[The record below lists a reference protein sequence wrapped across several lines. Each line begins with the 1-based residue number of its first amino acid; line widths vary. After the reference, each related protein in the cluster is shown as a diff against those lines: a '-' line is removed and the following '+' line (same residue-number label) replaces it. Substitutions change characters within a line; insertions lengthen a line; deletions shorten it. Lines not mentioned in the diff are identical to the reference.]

1 MSDKVTFKFDDSL
14 DYQLDAITSTVQLFV
29 GQEKTEGSTI
39 FGDAVRTAGGAIEL
53 NPRISLTQTRL
64 LNNLRKVQFN
74 NNLTPDDIIEKGNY
88 TIEMETGTGKTYV
101 YLRTILELHKTYG
114 LRKFIIVVPS
124 IAIRKGVE
132 KSIEQLNDHF
142 KALYDGFNIKHCSFV
157 YNSKDLE
164 KLKNF
169 TSNTY
174 LSIAIMNIQ
183 AFNKDSNIIR
193 QEREGSQDLWNDL
206 RAVHPIVI
214 IDEPQ
219 KIEGSKEKTTS
230 LKAIEDLHPQF
241 ILRYSATH
249 KKLYNQIYKLGS
261 YDAYEKGIVK
271 KIEVKTIYGEVPKEE
286 AYIRYV
292 SFVKEGY
299 KARLEIFYQ
308 DKARGII
315 KKKFD
320 VVKGNSLYELSGNL
334 DQYKNLI
341 VHSDPHKIEG
351 VTISSS
357 KFGQQGL
364 FEPETSEE
372 KWGLVIKDGYTNF
385 ITLVPGDCTFNEQL
399 TEDIITRIQIRI
411 AVKTHLEKQFR
422 ILEEG
427 KQIKTLT
434 LFFIDAVNKVRDE
447 LAPDGR
453 GIYLQI
459 FDEEYTR
466 LIHEEPYRS
475 LFKKYKTLFPEY
487 TDTLKVREGYFA
499 KDAKGNNVEP
509 EEDKKKSD
517 APAEDQ
523 YKTKSK
529 ADIERGISLI
539 LEKKEEL
546 ISFSTPLA
554 FIFSHSALREGW
566 DNPNVFTICT
576 LKHGNSDI
584 AKKQEIGRGLR
595 LPVDINGTRC
605 FDENINELTVI
616 ANAYYEDFAKA
627 LQTDFNA
634 ESGFDK
640 DTVTL
645 RELRVT
651 LLEAGVPKEKIT
663 PDLISAFK
671 KELRL
676 ENIINS
682 KDKLTK
688 NAAEIVNVI
697 FEDETLKEHA
707 VKIQT
712 AFVAVMQKK
721 GSSKIRIKNGD
732 IPEIK
737 NEPHAYINEENFKN
751 LLRDL
756 KLRMEKRTYYSVD
769 IDSEQFILD
778 AAKTLS
784 AHLKRPEITKQ
795 EVTVTSSK
803 LEMTNSGEAKLG
815 DETTLYEMEKGSHHF
830 TTKSD
835 FQIVNYIMTQ
845 TRLPR
850 MAISAI
856 LGELEPEEREY
867 LRNQDVLDISASIIR
882 DHLQA
887 VKAEHVAGYH
897 IIQGY
902 TFDDKTLFESD
913 VIDPALLE
921 ESKKVYQTNAGK
933 RKTIYPYY
941 RTDSDGEYDFARN
954 LEEDPD
960 VLLFTKLHKGGFV
973 IKTPYENYSPDWA
986 IIYRNGDSVRLYFVV
1001 ETKIDKDEQNLTGV
1015 EKCKIECGKKHFK
1028 AVSNDITFL
1037 YAKNYQDFK
1046 GKMRG

>member
-14 DYQLDAITSTVQLFV
+14 DYQLDAITSTVQLFA
-29 GQEKTEGSTI
+29 GQEKNEGSTI
-39 FGDAVRTAGGAIEL
+39 YGDAVRTAGGTIER

-74 NNLTPDDIIEKGNY
+74 NNLAPDDIIEKGNY

-101 YLRTILELHKTYG
+101 YLRTILELHQTYG

-132 KSIEQLNDHF
+132 KSIEQLNEHL
-142 KALYDGFNIKHCSFV
+142 KALYNGLDISSRSFV
-157 YNSKDLE
+157 Y
-164 KLKNF
+164 
-169 TSNTY
+169 TSNALGKFQDRFTQSSD

-193 QEREGSQDLWNDL
+193 QEREGRPDLWKL
-206 RAVHPIVI
+206 LQAVHPIVI

-219 KIEGSKEKTTS
+219 KIEGSKGKSSS
-230 LKAIEDLHPQF
+230 LQAIEDLQPEF

-249 KKLYNQIYKLGS
+249 KKIYNQIYKLGS

-271 KIEVKTIYGEVPKEE
+271 KIEVKTIYGEVPKDYP
-286 AYIRYV
+286 YIRYI

-308 DKARGII
+308 DKTLGII
-315 KKKFD
+315 KKKVD
-320 VVKGNSLYELSGNL
+320 VVKGNSLHELSGNL

-351 VTISSS
+351 VTISN
-357 KFGQQGL
+357 KFGQQAL
-364 FEPETSEE
+364 VEQETPEE
-372 KWGLVIKDGYTNF
+372 KWGLVIKDGYTGF
-385 ITLVPGDCTFNEQL
+385 INLIPGDCTYNAEL
-399 TEDIITRIQIRI
+399 TEDITTRIQIRI
-411 AVKTHLEKQFR
+411 AVKTHLDKQFR

-434 LFFIDAVNKVRDE
+434 LFFIDAVKKVRDE
-447 LAPDGR
+447 QVPDGR

-475 LFKKYKTLFPEY
+475 LFKKYKKLFPEY

-509 EEDKKKSD
+509 EEGKKNPDTSV
-517 APAEDQ
+517 EEQ
-523 YKTKSK
+523 YKAKSK
-529 ADIERGISLI
+529 EDIERGISLI

-640 DTVTL
+640 DAVTL
-645 RELRVT
+645 RELRET

-697 FEDETLKEHA
+697 FEDETLREHA
-707 VKIQT
+707 VKIQS
-712 AFVAVMQKK
+712 AFVTVMQKK

-732 IPEIK
+732 VPEIK
-737 NEPHAYINEENFKN
+737 NEPHAYIDEENFKN

-756 KLRMEKRTYYSVD
+756 TLRMEKRTYYSVD

-778 AAKTLS
+778 AAKILS
-784 AHLKRPEITKQ
+784 AYLKLPEITKQ
-795 EVTVTSSK
+795 QVTITSSR
-803 LEMTNSGEAKLG
+803 LELENTGEAKLG
-815 DETTLYEMEKGSHHF
+815 DETTIYEVEKASHHF
-830 TTKSD
+830 TKKTD

-882 DHLQA
+882 DYLQVA
-887 VKAEHVAGYH
+887 KAQRVAGYH

-941 RTDSDGEYDFARN
+941 RTDSDGEYDFARH

-973 IKTPYENYSPDWA
+973 INTPYGDYSPDWA
-986 IIYRNGDSVRLYFVV
+986 IIYRNGDLARLYFVV